1 MTTVDY
7 TVVVGDT
14 ECTIVELSETASLA
28 DARTEVELDAI
39 DIQAIPRDFLF
50 LYKGTLCSRRKEETR
65 KVADAP
71 TGAEA
76 RLHIVAVAAVP
87 VAAGSVAIAPVAQDA
102 AGGAAVAGGRW
113 CLCWRW
119 RRCCCCCCCCWRR

>member
-14 ECTIVELSETASLA
+14 ECTIVDLSETASLA
-28 DARTEVELDAI
+28 DARTEIELDAI

-50 LYKGTLCSRRKEETR
+50 LYKGTLCSRRKEQTR
-65 KVADAP
+65 KVADA

-87 VAAGSVAIAPVAQDA
+87 VAADPVQNVVQSRVEPTRTHDE
-102 AGGAAVAGGRW
+102 
-113 CLCWRW
+113 
-119 RRCCCCCCCCWRR
+119 

>member
-14 ECTIVELSETASLA
+14 KCTIVELSETASLA
-28 DARTEVELDAI
+28 DARTEIELDAVDLQEI
-39 DIQAIPRDFLF
+39 PVDLQEIPRDFLF
-50 LYKGTLCSRRKEETR
+50 LYKGTTCPQRKERTR
-65 KVADAP
+65 KVADA

-87 VAAGSVAIAPVAQDA
+87 VATVPPFRHRLVAVP
-102 AGGAAVAGGRW
+102 
-113 CLCWRW
+113 L
-119 RRCCCCCCCCWRR
+119 

>member
-28 DARTEVELDAI
+28 DARTEIELDAV
-39 DIQAIPRDFLF
+39 DIQEIPRDFLF
-50 LYKGTLCSRRKEETR
+50 LYKGVTSPLRREQTR
-65 KVADAP
+65 KVADA

-76 RLHIVAVAAVP
+76 RLHIVAAA
-87 VAAGSVAIAPVAQDA
+87 SVATVPA
-102 AGGAAVAGGRW
+102 ATGDKKLNFL
-113 CLCWRW
+113 CLAKLVLDELLL
-119 RRCCCCCCCCWRR
+119 RRCLTG